1 MEFPVATQ
9 RLYGEVS
16 YKTVGVEAICSVFP
30 WPSVHVLVRVFLFSA
45 TGFLSHKVFFLC
57 AVSFSPVGWLVVPSL
72 QTFFTSRYK
81 RGHKLTQGHTISNL
95 FKDWMDYWSDNPRP
109 IKLSP
114 DSFSLIHREQSKVC
128 AMSDQAE
135 IEVYT
140 EFCQKSALG
149 TMSMRQLVDNFLF

>member
-45 TGFLSHKVFFLC
+45 TGFLSHKVFFCVQYHSALL
-57 AVSFSPVGWLVVPSL
+57 VGCP
-72 QTFFTSRYK
+72 QFADIFTSRYK
-81 RGHKLTQGHTISNL
+81 RGHNLTQGYTISNP
-95 FKDWMDYWSDNPRP
+95 FEDWMDYWSDNPRP

-149 TMSMRQLVDNFLF
+149 TMSMRQLVGNFLF

>member
-45 TGFLSHKVFFLC
+45 TGFLSHKVFFFVC
-57 AVSFSPVGWLVVPSL
+57 SIIQPCWLVVPSL

-81 RGHKLTQGHTISNL
+81 RGHNLTQGYTISNP
-95 FKDWMDYWSDNPRP
+95 FEDWMDYWSDNPRP
-109 IKLSP
+109 KKLSP